1 MKQPNNQPPNK
12 DSLYDLY
19 KELKSDYKNK
29 ATTNQLLV
37 IVYYRL
43 TLWNIVITKEE
54 IRDILANK
62 FPEDFI

>member
-1 MKQPNNQPPNK
+1 MKQPNKN
-12 DSLYDLY
+12 SLYDLY

-29 ATTNQLLV
+29 ATANQLLV
-37 IVYYRL
+37 IMYYRL
-43 TLWNIVITKEE
+43 NFCDLVITKEE

>member
-1 MKQPNNQPPNK
+1 MKPSNK
-12 DSLYDLY
+12 NSLYDLY

-29 ATTNQLLV
+29 ATANQLLV
-37 IVYYRL
+37 IMHHRL

-54 IRDILANK
+54 LRDILANK